1 MLLEKVTISSYD
13 LLYNLAD
20 FRVLPNYSDIGI
32 ARGKFVGDDG
42 WQRGWMMTLAAGK
55 FGKMNE

>member
-1 MLLEKVTISSYD
+1 MMLLEKVTISSYD
-13 LLYNLAD
+13 LLYNLTD

-42 WQRGWMMTLAAGK
+42 WQRG
-55 FGKMNE
+55 